1 MNKSPN
7 TSDITPKNFDP
18 IVLRPVGVIRNEIDE
33 PFLKAGKAGIEIKE
47 RIAAIKAQIRKIRKM
62 KSEIVI
68 NQEFSGILDGVKD
81 YSHLVILYWA
91 HQVPEQSRS
100 ITRVHPMGRKDIPL
114 TGIFSTCSPV
124 RPNSVLTT
132 VVKLVKI
139 NENVLEVIGIDA
151 INGSPVID
159 IKPYVRQW
167 YPQEGIKIPGWM
179 RRLLEEVGEN
189 DSDV

>member
-1 MNKSPN
+1 MKKSPN
-7 TSDITPKNFDP
+7 TSDTAPKTLDP
-18 IVLRPVGVIRNEIDE
+18 IVLRPVGIIRNEIDE
-33 PFLKAGKAGIEIKE
+33 PFLKAGEAGIEMKE
-47 RIAAIKAQIRKIRKM
+47 RMAAIKAHVRKIRTM
-62 KSEIVI
+62 KSEIII
-68 NQEFSGILDGVKD
+68 NRELSGILDGVKD

-139 NENVLEVIGIDA
+139 NENILEVVGIDA

-159 IKPYVRQW
+159 VKPYVRKW
-167 YPQEGIKIPGWM
+167 YPQEGIRIPEWM
-179 RRLLEEVGEN
+179 RHLLEEVDEG
-189 DSDV
+189 DLDT